1 MSAGKPVG
9 WMIIANAIIWGAVL
23 IAVSLALKGVEQ
35 KERVQRIVSG
45 GAAGSLMVMG
55 GLAAKRPE

>member
-1 MSAGKPVG
+1 
-9 WMIIANAIIWGAVL
+9 MIIANSIIWGAVL
-23 IAVSLALKGVEQ
+23 IGASFALKGTEQ
-35 KERVQRIVSG
+35 KERVQRIIGG